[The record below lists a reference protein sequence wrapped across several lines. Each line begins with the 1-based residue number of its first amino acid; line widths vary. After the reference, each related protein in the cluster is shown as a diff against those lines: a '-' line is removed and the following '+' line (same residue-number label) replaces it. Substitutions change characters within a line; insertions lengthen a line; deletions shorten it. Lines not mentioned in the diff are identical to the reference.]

1 MRIVLDANVLVSAL
15 ISGKGAPAQI
25 LAYWQED
32 KFDLVISPATLDEL
46 HRVLHYPRLRERYH
60 LPERR
65 IECFLHLLARQA
77 ILVVPSQELTVIER
91 DPADN
96 RYLECA
102 QARGAEVIIS
112 GDQHLLELE
121 EYKGI
126 QILRP
131 AGFLA
136 LLTLE
141 TRSHGGE
148 V

>member
-1 MRIVLDANVLVSAL
+1 MRIVLDANVLVSAF
-15 ISGKGAPAQI
+15 ISAKGAPAQI
-25 LAYWQED
+25 LAYWQDD
-32 KFDLVISPATLDEL
+32 KFDLVVSPATLDEL
-46 HRVLHYPRLRERYH
+46 QRVLHYPRLQERYH
-60 LPERR
+60 LPEKR

-77 ILVVPSQELTVIER
+77 ILVVPCQKLTVIDR

-102 QARGAEVIIS
+102 QVGDADVIIS

-136 LLTLE
+136 FMKLE
-141 TRSHGGE
+141 S
-148 V
+148 